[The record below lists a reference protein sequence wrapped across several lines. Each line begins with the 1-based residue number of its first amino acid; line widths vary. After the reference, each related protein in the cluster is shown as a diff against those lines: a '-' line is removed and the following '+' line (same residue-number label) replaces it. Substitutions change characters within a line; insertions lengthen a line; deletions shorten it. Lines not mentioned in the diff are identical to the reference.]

1 MTLPQSVCNINYYT
15 KGSKESSYLLVA
27 VNQKCEFGTLLATI
41 EGKIGHIPLCSW
53 RNRVGS

>member
-15 KGSKESSYLLVA
+15 KGSKESSYFLVA

-41 EGKIGHIPLCSW
+41 KGQSGSVSLCS
-53 RNRVGS
+53 